1 MINAEQLQKLG
12 ISAVWVDPLN
22 QTFERFGLDTKME
35 QACFIG
41 QFSYESN
48 HFKDLAENLNY
59 RAETLVKLWPKRFT
73 PELAAQYAH
82 QPEKIANFI
91 YANRMGNRDEA
102 SGDGWRFRGSGLCQ
116 LTGHDNFYHAGK
128 SLGVDLVANPD
139 LARTPQYAAATAGWF
154 WQTHNC
160 DKYANSQDYN
170 GLTKVINGGLF
181 GAEQRVATMKQAQ
194 TVLFGG

>member
-1 MINAEQLQKLG
+1 MITAEQLSQLG
-12 ISAVWVDPLN
+12 ISSVWVDPLN
-22 QTFERFGLDTKME
+22 ETFQRFGLDTTEE
-35 QACFIG
+35 QACFLG

-48 HFKDLAENLNY
+48 HFKDLSENLNY
-59 RAETLVKLWPKRFT
+59 RAETLMKLWPRRF
-73 PELAAQYAH
+73 PSIELANSYAH

-128 SLGVDLVANPD
+128 ALGVDLVANPD
-139 LARTPQYAAATAGWF
+139 LARTPKYAAATAGWY

-160 DKYANSQDYN
+160 DKYANAKDYN

-181 GAEQRVATMKQAQ
+181 GADQRIVVMKQAE
-194 TVLFGG
+194 TVLA

>member
-1 MINAEQLQKLG
+1 MITAEQLSQLG
-12 ISAVWVDPLN
+12 ISSVWVDPLN
-22 QTFERFGLDTKME
+22 DTFQRFGLDTMEE
-35 QACFIG
+35 QACFMG

-48 HFKDLAENLNY
+48 HFKDLSENLNY
-59 RAETLVKLWPKRFT
+59 RSETLVKLWPKRF
-73 PELAAQYAH
+73 PSMELANAYAH

-91 YANRMGNRDEA
+91 YANRMGNRDEG

-128 SLGVDLVANPD
+128 ALGVDLVANPD
-139 LARTPQYAAATAGWF
+139 LARTPKYAAPVAGWY

-160 DKYANSQDYN
+160 DKYANAKDYN

-181 GAEQRVATMKQAQ
+181 GAEQRIAVMKQAES
-194 TVLFGG
+194 VLA

>member
-128 SLGVDLVANPD
+128 ALGVDLVANPD
-139 LARTPQYAAATAGWF
+139 LARTSQYAAATAGWF

>member
-1 MINAEQLQKLG
+1 MITAEQLSQLG
-12 ISAVWVDPLN
+12 ISSVWVDPLN
-22 QTFERFGLDTKME
+22 ETFQRFGLDTTEE
-35 QACFIG
+35 QACFLG

-48 HFKDLAENLNY
+48 HFKDLSENLNY
-59 RAETLVKLWPKRFT
+59 RAETLMKLWPRRF
-73 PELAAQYAH
+73 PSIELANSYAH

-128 SLGVDLVANPD
+128 ALGVDLVANPD
-139 LARTPQYAAATAGWF
+139 LARTPKYAAATAGWY

-160 DKYANSQDYN
+160 DKYANAKDYN

-181 GAEQRVATMKQAQ
+181 GADQRIVVMKQAEV
-194 TVLFGG
+194 VLA

>member
-1 MINAEQLQKLG
+1 MITAEQLSQLG
-12 ISAVWVDPLN
+12 ISSVWVDPLN
-22 QTFERFGLDTKME
+22 ETFQRFGLDTTEE
-35 QACFIG
+35 QACFLG

-48 HFKDLAENLNY
+48 HFKDLSENLNY
-59 RAETLVKLWPKRFT
+59 RAETLMKLWPRRF
-73 PELAAQYAH
+73 PSIELANSYAH

-128 SLGVDLVANPD
+128 ALGVDLVANPD
-139 LARTPQYAAATAGWF
+139 LARTPKYAAATAGWY

-160 DKYANSQDYN
+160 DKYANAKDYN

-181 GAEQRVATMKQAQ
+181 GAEQRIVVMKQAEV
-194 TVLFGG
+194 VLA

>member
-1 MINAEQLQKLG
+1 MITAEQLQQLG
-12 ISAVWVDPLN
+12 ISSVWVDPLN
-22 QTFERFGLDTKME
+22 ETFQRFGLDIAEE
-35 QACFIG
+35 QACFLG

-48 HFKDLAENLNY
+48 HFKDLSENLNY
-59 RAETLVKLWPKRFT
+59 RSETLMKLWPKRF
-73 PELAAQYAH
+73 PGIELANSYAH

-128 SLGVDLVANPD
+128 ALGVDLVANPD
-139 LARTPQYAAATAGWF
+139 LARTPKYAAATAGWF
-154 WQTHNC
+154 WQAHGC
-160 DKYANSQDYN
+160 DKYANAKDYN

-181 GAEQRVATMKQAQ
+181 GAEQRIVVMKQAEA
-194 TVLFGG
+194 VLA

>member
-1 MINAEQLQKLG
+1 MVSADQLTKLG

-22 QTFERFGLDTKME
+22 ETFEKFGLDTKME

-73 PELAAQYAH
+73 PELAASYAH

-128 SLGVDLVANPD
+128 AIGVDLVANPD

-154 WQTHNC
+154 WQAHNC
-160 DKYANSQDYN
+160 DKYANAKDYN

-181 GAEQRVATMKQAQ
+181 GAEQRVQVMLQAQ
-194 TVLFGG
+194 KVLFGG